1 MRLTGVVRTWH
12 QDRGFGFIAPT
23 HGGRELFV
31 HISAFQGR
39 SDAIGEGER
48 VSYEL
53 GEGKDGKPQAVRV
66 EREALKSS
74 RRSTGPHREASPRSG
89 RVLQGA
95 VLVAVLLGLGAYGY
109 RTFGPQTRVETQ
121 ALEAST
127 STPLPASPSQS
138 SNTVAPVPQ
147 PAAYPPAP
155 RAVPSPAYQCDGR
168 THCSQM
174 RSCEEATYFLKN
186 CPGVQMDGN
195 HDGVPCEQQW
205 CGR

>member
-1 MRLTGVVRTWH
+1 MRLTGVLRTWH

-23 HGGRELFV
+23 HGGREVFV
-31 HISAFQGR
+31 HISSIRGR

-53 GEGKDGKPQAVRV
+53 GEGKDGKPQAIHV

-74 RRSTGPHREASPRSG
+74 RRSSGPQREASPRSG
-89 RVLQGA
+89 RMLQGV
-95 VLVAVLLGLGAYGY
+95 VLVAALLALSGYGY
-109 RTFGPQTRVETQ
+109 RALSPHIRTEPQ
-121 ALEAST
+121 ALETSS

-138 SNTVAPVPQ
+138 SDAVAPAPQ
-147 PAAYPPAP
+147 PAAHPPAP
-155 RAVPSPAYQCDGR
+155 RALPSPAYRCDGR

-174 RSCEEATYFLKN
+174 RSCEEATFFLKN
-186 CPGVQMDGN
+186 CPGVQMDGD
-195 HDGVPCEQQW
+195 HDGIACEQQW